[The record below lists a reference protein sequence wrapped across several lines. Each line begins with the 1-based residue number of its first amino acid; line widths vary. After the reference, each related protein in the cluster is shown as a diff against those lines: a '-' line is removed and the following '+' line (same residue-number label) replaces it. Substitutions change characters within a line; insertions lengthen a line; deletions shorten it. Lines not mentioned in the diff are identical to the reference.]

1 MLDAAT
7 VERETREYVLVPWST
22 QSQVRH
28 IPVTHA
34 QGCWFY
40 DANGKAYLDFSAQ
53 LINVNIGYQH
63 PKVVAAIKEQAERL
77 CYIGPTFDHES
88 RSTLA
93 RMIAEVAPPGLKKT
107 MFTTGGTEANENA
120 IKIARMYTGRQK
132 VISRYRSYHG
142 GTYGSMSVGGD
153 SRRWPWEPGIPGV
166 VRVFDPY
173 RYRCPF
179 CSRAAEC
186 TLQCVAHIEEVIWY
200 EGPDQIAAIMLEG
213 VTGSNGVIVPPP
225 RYWPEVRRLCD
236 KYGILLI
243 SDEVMSGFG
252 RTGKWFAVQHWD
264 VAPDIMTFA
273 KGVTSGYVPLGGV
286 IISEKIA
293 RFLDDRPFP
302 SGLTYAGH
310 PLACA
315 AGMANMQVYKEENLI
330 ERAATLGQ
338 TLGTLLQGLYQRH
351 LSVGEVRGLGLF
363 WAVELVKDRESREP
377 LVPWNA
383 PTQGVLNDIRN
394 AALDRG
400 LYVYGRWNILIIA
413 PPLTV
418 TEEEL
423 RLGVSILDEV
433 LEIADRAAKS

>member
-7 VERETREYVLVPWST
+7 VERETREYVLIPWST

-77 CYIGPTFDHES
+77 CYIGPTFDHET

-120 IKIARMYTGRQK
+120 IKIARLYTGRQK

-142 GTYGSMSVGGD
+142 GTYGSMTVGGD

-179 CSRAAEC
+179 CSRTEAC

-200 EGPDQIAAIMLEG
+200 EGPDQVAAIMLEG

-225 RYWPEVRRLCD
+225 QYWPEVRRLCD
-236 KYGILLI
+236 RYGILLI

-264 VAPDIMTFA
+264 VAPDILTFA

-286 IISEKIA
+286 TISEKIA

-315 AGMANMQVYKEENLI
+315 AGIANMQVYREENLI
-330 ERAATLGQ
+330 ERAAAMGQ
-338 TLGTLLQGLYQRH
+338 TLGALLGGLYDRH
-351 LSVGEVRGLGLF
+351 PSVGEVRGLGLF

-383 PTQGVLNDIRN
+383 PSQGVLNDIRN

-413 PPLTV
+413 PPLTIS
-418 TEEEL
+418 EEEL
-423 RLGVSILDEV
+423 KLGVSILDEV
-433 LEIADRAAKS
+433 LEIADRAAKA

>member
-7 VERETREYVLVPWST
+7 IERETREYVLIPWST

-77 CYIGPTFDHES
+77 CYIGPTFDHET

-120 IKIARMYTGRQK
+120 IKIARLYTGRQK
-132 VISRYRSYHG
+132 IISRYRSYHG

-179 CSRAAEC
+179 CSRAEAC

-200 EGPDQIAAIMLEG
+200 EGPDQVAAIMLEG

-225 RYWPEVRRLCD
+225 QYWPEVRRLCD

-264 VAPDIMTFA
+264 VAPDILTFA

-286 IISEKIA
+286 TISEKIA

-315 AGMANMQVYKEENLI
+315 AGIANMQVYREENLV
-330 ERAATLGQ
+330 ERAAAMGQ
-338 TLGTLLQGLYQRH
+338 TLGALLQGLHDRH
-351 LSVGEVRGLGLF
+351 PSVGEVRGLGLF
-363 WAVELVKDRESREP
+363 WAVELVKDRETREP

-383 PTQGVLNDIRN
+383 PTQGVLNDVRN

-413 PPLTV
+413 PPLTIS
-418 TEEEL
+418 EEEL
-423 RLGVSILDEV
+423 KLGVSILDDV
-433 LEIADRAAKS
+433 LEIADREAKA

>member
-34 QGCWFY
+34 RGCWFY

-77 CYIGPTFDHES
+77 CYIGPTFDHET

-132 VISRYRSYHG
+132 IISRFRSYHG

-153 SRRWPWEPGIPGV
+153 SRRWPWEPGVPGV

-186 TLQCVAHIEEVIWY
+186 TLQCVSHIEEVIWY

-286 IISEKIA
+286 IISEKLA

-315 AGMANMQVYKEENLI
+315 AGVANMQVYKEENLI

-338 TLGTLLQGLYQRH
+338 TMGALLKGLYERH
-351 LSVGEVRGLGLF
+351 PSVGEVRGLGLF
-363 WAVELVKDRESREP
+363 WAVELVRDRGTREP

-383 PTQGVLNDIRN
+383 PSQGVLNDIRN

-413 PPLTV
+413 PPLTI

-433 LEIADRAAKS
+433 LEIADRAAKA

>member
-7 VERETREYVLVPWST
+7 IERETREYVLIPWST
-22 QSQVRH
+22 QLQVRH

-77 CYIGPTFDHES
+77 CYIGPTFDHET

-120 IKIARMYTGRQK
+120 IKIARLYTGRQK
-132 VISRYRSYHG
+132 IISRYRSYHG
-142 GTYGSMSVGGD
+142 ATYGSMSVGGD

-179 CSRAAEC
+179 CSRAEAC

-200 EGPDQIAAIMLEG
+200 EGPDQVAAIMLEG

-225 RYWPEVRRLCD
+225 QYWPEVRRLCD

-264 VAPDIMTFA
+264 VAPDIITFA

-286 IISEKIA
+286 TISEKIA

-315 AGMANMQVYKEENLI
+315 AGIANMQVYREENLV
-330 ERAATLGQ
+330 ERAAAMGQ
-338 TLGTLLQGLYQRH
+338 TLGTLLQGLHDRH
-351 LSVGEVRGLGLF
+351 PSVGEVRGLGLF
-363 WAVELVKDRESREP
+363 WAVELVKDRETREP

-383 PTQGVLNDIRN
+383 PTQGVLNDVRN

-413 PPLTV
+413 PPLTIS
-418 TEEEL
+418 EEEL
-423 RLGVSILDEV
+423 KLGVSILDDV
-433 LEIADRAAKS
+433 LEIADRAAKA